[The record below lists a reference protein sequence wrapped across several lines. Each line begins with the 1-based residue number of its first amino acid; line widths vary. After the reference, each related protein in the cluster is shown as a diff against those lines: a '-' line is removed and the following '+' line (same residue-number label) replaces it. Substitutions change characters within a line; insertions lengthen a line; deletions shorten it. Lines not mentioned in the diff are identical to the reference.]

1 MLIEGMEIKVGRCDW
16 LREQRRPEKAEEIAR
31 YCDQWW
37 LVTTEGVVADASEIP
52 TAWGWLL
59 LERGGRLKRAKLP
72 ERLTPAPLD
81 RPFVDRKS
89 TRLNSVTN
97 AHLVC
102 RLLLEQKNHAL
113 RRTNQLAQ

>member
-1 MLIEGMEIKVGRCDW
+1 MLIEGMEIKVGRGDW

-72 ERLTPAPLD
+72 ERLN
-81 RPFVDRKS
+81 RS
-89 TRLNSVTN
+89 
-97 AHLVC
+97 
-102 RLLLEQKNHAL
+102 EG
-113 RRTNQLAQ
+113 RRVGKEWVSGSRFRWSPYK

>member
-81 RPFVDRKS
+81 RPFVAS
-89 TRLNSVTN
+89 
-97 AHLVC
+97 
-102 RLLLEQKNHAL
+102 LL
-113 RRTNQLAQ
+113 RTAQAASEAERTKIGRASWRARGWKY